1 MRGLEKEFG
10 EFTNAI
16 RLELNRFV
24 EAGLL
29 NDEFVKNKRYY
40 RANTKHPLF
49 NDIQSMLQKMVGID
63 KIVENVTRRVGNLK
77 SAYITGSFAEGTDS
91 DTIELTL
98 IGNNLDKA
106 YIKKLTTKAE
116 KLIDRKINYQLLT
129 KEEMEQTLEGN
140 PALLIWKKDGE
151 K

>member
-1 MRGLEKEFG
+1 MKKLFFNSEIKSYLRGLEKEFG

-49 NDIQSMLQKMVGID
+49 NDIQSMLQKI
-63 KIVENVTRRVGNLK
+63 
-77 SAYITGSFAEGTDS
+77 
-91 DTIELTL
+91 
-98 IGNNLDKA
+98 
-106 YIKKLTTKAE
+106 
-116 KLIDRKINYQLLT
+116 
-129 KEEMEQTLEGN
+129 
-140 PALLIWKKDGE
+140 
-151 K
+151 